1 MKKVIYALLMTALLT
16 PVMACPDHDET
27 KGEIIMEKLQ
37 IEDTVVGTG
46 AEAKKG
52 DNVEVHYVGTLLN
65 GTKFDSSRDRNQTFE
80 FKVGEG
86 RVIKGWDEG
95 IPGMK
100 IGGRRTLTIPADMAY
115 GNRGAGAL
123 IPPNSPLRFE
133 VELVSIKN

>member
-1 MKKVIYALLMTALLT
+1 
-16 PVMACPDHDET
+16 
-27 KGEIIMEKLQ
+27 LQ

-65 GTKFDSSRDRNQTFE
+65 GAKFDSSRDRNQTFE

-115 GNRGAGAL
+115 GARGAGAL